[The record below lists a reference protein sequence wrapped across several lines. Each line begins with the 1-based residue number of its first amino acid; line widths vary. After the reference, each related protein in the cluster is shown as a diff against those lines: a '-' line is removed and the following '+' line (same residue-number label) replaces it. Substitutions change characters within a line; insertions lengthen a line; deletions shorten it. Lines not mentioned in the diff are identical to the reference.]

1 MRRCHRLTKNPV
13 QLQTFRYRWI
23 WSMGSPVSSI
33 VPIGSGAWQTAW
45 DGEQI
50 AGAALAR
57 IDHAENTHFLRRRGL
72 TQEVWVRPR
81 WRRRG
86 LAKALMTRALRALH
100 G

>member
-1 MRRCHRLTKNPV
+1 
-13 QLQTFRYRWI
+13 
-23 WSMGSPVSSI
+23 MGSPVSSI